1 MRRRLLAVLM
11 VLMGAAALLLCIPLA
26 DAYARGRTE
35 HLLLQRRSEAV
46 RFADLADRMRT
57 AADRAELSAEIG
69 RYAQLY
75 GAGVVVVDSSGATV
89 ARAGS
94 GPAAEAA
101 TNAATDTASAPGG
114 SAGGSTDGADARR
127 RALTGR
133 STDRL
138 PTLRPWG
145 PRTVVLAEPVGRD
158 ERVSGAVLMAVPTD
172 ASRRDVTVRW
182 SLIGAGAFGAFAA
195 AALVAAGIARWL
207 MRPVLDL
214 DRAVGRLTAGSLQA
228 RAVSATGPPEL
239 RHLRQH
245 FNTMAE
251 AMADSIGRQ
260 RDFVADASHQ
270 LRNPLATLVLRL
282 ENVEPHIAPGP
293 GLAEHGRALDEA
305 ERLEELL
312 DGLLALARVE
322 SGTAELGDEDV
333 SRKVRDRVTAW
344 TPVFGA
350 AGVELVATGLAE
362 GLRARAL
369 PDATGRILDALL
381 DNAVKFVPRDG
392 RVEVRAAPSVDGS
405 TAVVRVVDDGP
416 GVPEEQLPLLLRRF
430 ARSPEHQNVP
440 GSGLGLAI
448 ADEIARISG
457 GRLDVGRNE
466 PHGLVVELRLPSPPP
481 G

>member
-1 MRRRLLAVLM
+1 M
-11 VLMGAAALLLCIPLA
+11 VLMGAAALLLCVPLA

-57 AADRAELSAEIG
+57 AADRAELSAEIS

-75 GAGVVVVDSSGATV
+75 GAGVVVVDTAGATV
-89 ARAGS
+89 ARAGT
-94 GPAAEAA
+94 GPAAQAA
-101 TNAATDTASAPGG
+101 TNAATDNASA
-114 SAGGSTDGADARR
+114 AGGPSEGADARG

-172 ASRRDVTVRW
+172 AARRDVAVRW
-182 SLIGAGAFGAFAA
+182 SLIGAGALAAFAA

-214 DRAVGRLTAGSLQA
+214 DRAVERLTAGSLQA
-228 RAVSATGPPEL
+228 RAVSDTGPPEL

-245 FNTMAE
+245 FNTMAQ

-270 LRNPLATLVLRL
+270 LRNPLATLVLQL

-293 GLAEHGRALDEA
+293 GLTEHSRALDEA

-322 SGTAELGDEDV
+322 SGTAELSDQDV
-333 SRKVRDRVTAW
+333 AQAVQDRVTAW
-344 TPVFGA
+344 SPVFRA
-350 AGVELVATGLAE
+350 AGVELVAPGLAE
-362 GLRARAL
+362 DLRARAL
-369 PDATGRILDALL
+369 PDAAGRILDALL
-381 DNAVKFVPRDG
+381 DNAVKFVPRG
-392 RVEVRAAPSVDGS
+392 RRVEVRAAHGPDGC
-405 TAVVRVVDDGP
+405 AVVRVADDGP
-416 GVPEEQLPLLLRRF
+416 GVPEEQLALLLRRF
-430 ARSPEHQNVP
+430 ARAPEHQNVP

-457 GRLDVGRNE
+457 GLLTVGGNE
-466 PHGLVVELRLPSPPP
+466 PHGLVVELRLPPPSATA
-481 G
+481 

>member
-1 MRRRLLAVLM
+1 M
-11 VLMGAAALLLCIPLA
+11 VLMGAAALLLCVPLA

-57 AADRAELSAEIG
+57 AADRAELSAEIV
-69 RYAQLY
+69 RYAELY
-75 GAGVVVVDSSGATV
+75 GAGVVVVDTAGETI
-89 ARAGS
+89 ARAGA
-94 GPAAEAA
+94 GPASQ
-101 TNAATDTASAPGG
+101 AATDPAADAGTDTGDADAATGTGTGTSAAPKAP
-114 SAGGSTDGADARR
+114 SAAAEARR

-158 ERVSGAVLMAVPTD
+158 ERVSGAVLLAVPTD
-172 ASRRDVTVRW
+172 AARRDVAVRW
-182 SLIGAGAFGAFAA
+182 SLIAAGAVTAFAA

-207 MRPVLDL
+207 MRPLLDL
-214 DRAVGRLTAGSLQA
+214 DRAVERLTAGSLQA
-228 RAVSATGPPEL
+228 RAVSDTGPPEL

-270 LRNPLATLVLRL
+270 LRNPLATLVLQL
-282 ENVEPHIAPGP
+282 ENVEPHITPGP
-293 GLAEHGRALDEA
+293 GLTEHTRALDEA

-312 DGLLALARVE
+312 DGLLSLARVE
-322 SGTAELGDEDV
+322 SGTTEPSDQDV
-333 SRKVRDRVTAW
+333 AQAVRDRVTAW
-344 TPVFGA
+344 TPVFRA
-350 AGVELVATGLAE
+350 AGLRLTAAGLPE
-362 GLRARAL
+362 ELRARAL
-369 PDATGRILDALL
+369 PDAAGRILDALL

-392 RVEVRAAPSVDGS
+392 RVEVFAARAADGS
-405 TAVVRVVDDGP
+405 AVVRVTDDGP
-416 GVPEEQLPLLLRRF
+416 GAPEDQLALLLRRF
-430 ARSPEHQNVP
+430 ARSPKHQNVR

-448 ADEIARISG
+448 ADELARGSG
-457 GRLDVGRNE
+457 GGLDLRGNV
-466 PHGLVVELRLPSPPP
+466 PHGLIVELRLPPP
-481 G
+481 